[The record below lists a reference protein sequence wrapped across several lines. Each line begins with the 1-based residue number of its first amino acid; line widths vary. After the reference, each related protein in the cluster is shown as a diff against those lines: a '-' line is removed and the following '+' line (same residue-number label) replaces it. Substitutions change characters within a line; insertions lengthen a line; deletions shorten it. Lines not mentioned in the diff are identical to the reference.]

1 MTVIENLLNYK
12 GRELRRYQSSL
23 SFKKE
28 LSVYKLDEKDMK
40 KIVNFII
47 KEGNL
52 KRTKIFIES
61 IGMER
66 FSDNAKKIM
75 LIAGMLSGRKEIL
88 KYFINEHCLSDGCLS
103 VPLRFMMK
111 KTMIES
117 CKVSFKDNLF
127 FLTSFL
133 NDNDKSKFLE
143 AMSEYNFK
151 TVDFIAIKEKL
162 PGFLDDE
169 TVKVKFLNL
178 ILFKKII
185 MDESVERYIKSDSL
199 CLDDFISLL
208 DERLNDLG
216 EKCSFLACMSLKSKS
231 FFKDINEFEKII
243 KKESGYICSYYPKN
257 KSLAMI
263 IQHFLDNMNE
273 KEQLNL
279 VALIAKKI
287 NNEIDRHLG
296 SVSAASYR
304 FTSPFSID
312 KTITGFLL
320 QKNKN
325 YISANE
331 QPDGLSKR
339 YISGKQL
346 SDIQLFYV
354 KLISRMEKYIINIS
368 LEKEK
373 DISIRKEIKR
383 L

>member
-28 LSVYKLDEKDMK
+28 LSVYQFDEKDMK

-66 FSDNAKKIM
+66 FSDDAKKIM

-88 KYFINEHCLSDGCLS
+88 KYFINEHCLCDGCLS

-111 KTMIES
+111 KTMIEI
-117 CKVSFKDNLF
+117 CKISFKDNLF

-133 NDNDKSKFLE
+133 NENDKLKFLK

-354 KLISRMEKYIINIS
+354 KLISRMEKYIINTS

>member
-28 LSVYKLDEKDMK
+28 LSVYQFDEKDMK

-66 FSDNAKKIM
+66 FSDDAKKIM

-88 KYFINEHCLSDGCLS
+88 KYFINEHCLCDGCLS

-111 KTMIES
+111 KTMIEI
-117 CKVSFKDNLF
+117 CKISFKDNLF

-133 NDNDKSKFLE
+133 NENDKLKFLE

-354 KLISRMEKYIINIS
+354 KLISRMEKYIINTS

>member
-28 LSVYKLDEKDMK
+28 LSVYQFDEKDMK

-66 FSDNAKKIM
+66 FSDDAKKIM

-88 KYFINEHCLSDGCLS
+88 KYFINEHCLCDGCLS

-111 KTMIES
+111 KTMIEI
-117 CKVSFKDNLF
+117 CKISFKDNLF

-133 NDNDKSKFLE
+133 NENDKPKFLE

-199 CLDDFISLL
+199 CLDDFISFL

-216 EKCSFLACMSLKSKS
+216 EKCSFLACMSLKSKF

-354 KLISRMEKYIINIS
+354 KLISRMEKYIINTS

>member
-1 MTVIENLLNYK
+1 MTIIENLLSYK
-12 GRELRRYQSSL
+12 GRDLRKYQSSL

-28 LSVYKLDEKDMK
+28 LSVCQLDEKDMK
-40 KIVNFII
+40 RIVNFII

-66 FSDNAKKIM
+66 FSDDAKKIM

-88 KYFINEHCLSDGCLS
+88 KYFINEHCLFDGCLS

-111 KTMIES
+111 KIMIES
-117 CKVSFKDNLF
+117 CKISFKDNLF

-151 TVDFIAIKEKL
+151 TVDFIDIKEKF
-162 PGFLDDE
+162 PYFLNDE
-169 TVKVKFLNL
+169 TVRVKFLNL

-185 MDESVERYIKSDSL
+185 MDESVARYIKSDSL
-199 CLDDFISLL
+199 FIEDFISLL
-208 DERLNDLG
+208 DKRLVHLG
-216 EKCSFLACMSLKSKS
+216 EKSSFLDCMSLKSKS
-231 FFKDINEFEKII
+231 FFKDINELEKII
-243 KKESGYICSYYPKN
+243 EKQSGYICSYDKKN
-257 KSLAMI
+257 KSLAII
-263 IQHFLDNMNE
+263 IQYFLDNMNE

-279 VALIAKKI
+279 VGLVAKKI
-287 NNEIDRHLG
+287 NNEINRHLNY
-296 SVSAASYR
+296 VRPTSYR

-312 KTITGFLL
+312 KIITGFLL
-320 QKNKN
+320 EKN

-331 QPDGLSKR
+331 QTDSLSKR
-339 YISGKQL
+339 YISREEL
-346 SDIQLFYV
+346 SDVQLFYV
-354 KLISRMEKYIINIS
+354 KLISRMEKYIINTS

-373 DISIRKEIKR
+373 DVPIKKEIKR